1 MIEPLMVR
9 LLYMEDNVELEW
21 HQSERKLQEYLLSTC
36 GPDLRFE
43 MSDDINGTIS
53 TVMVTKSGDFH
64 LTKENVND
72 ETIKIYIKP
81 RSRLTII
88 EGGKVNVS
96 AIVDIDARKLAK
108 ERMEKVKQ
116 AIAGV

>member
-1 MIEPLMVR
+1 MVR
-9 LLYMEDNVELEW
+9 LHYIEDDVELEW

-43 MSDDINGTIS
+43 MNDEINGTPS
-53 TVMVTKSGDFH
+53 TVLVTKSGDFH
-64 LTKENVND
+64 LQTEED
-72 ETIKIYIKP
+72 ELGNLVKIYIKP
-81 RSRLTII
+81 RSRLTIM

-96 AIVDIDARKLAK
+96 AIVDIDARKLAT

>member
-1 MIEPLMVR
+1 MVR

-43 MSDDINGTIS
+43 MNDEINGTPS
-53 TVMVTKSGDFH
+53 TVLVTKSGDFH
-64 LTKENVND
+64 LQTEED
-72 ETIKIYIKP
+72 ELGVIKIYIKP
-81 RSRLTII
+81 RSRLTIM

-96 AIVDIDARKLAK
+96 AIVDIDARKLAT

>member
-9 LLYMEDNVELEW
+9 LLYIEDNVELEW

-43 MSDDINGTIS
+43 MDIDGSKS

-64 LTKENVND
+64 LKTEEEEN
-72 ETIKIYIKP
+72 EKIKIYIKP
-81 RSRLTII
+81 RSRLTIM
-88 EGGKVNVS
+88 EDGKVSIS
-96 AIVDIDARKLAK
+96 AIVDIDARKLATV
-108 ERMEKVKQ
+108 RMEKIQQ